1 MTERLTQSPTHRRN
15 SQPRDKNAGEN
26 PVPAPTIVWMT
37 AAGTTGFRRDFLM
50 RVRQARETTGWNQ
63 RQMAEALGI
72 PLKNYES
79 YETRTLMP
87 HHLIARFCLLA
98 HISIHYLFTG
108 RMKTRRNDHSNP
120 SMMVQRTKQEG

>member
-1 MTERLTQSPTHRRN
+1 MTERLTQSPTRRRD
-15 SQPRDKNAGEN
+15 SQPHDKNAGEN
-26 PVPAPTIVWMT
+26 PVPVPTIVWMQ
-37 AAGTTGFRRDFLM
+37 AGTTDFRRDFLK

-63 RQMAEALGI
+63 REMAEALGI

-87 HHLIARFCLLA
+87 HHLIARFCLLT

-108 RMKTRRNDHSNP
+108 RTKVRQPNNP
-120 SMMVQRTKQEG
+120 RPVTISQGTKREG

>member
-15 SQPRDKNAGEN
+15 SQPHDKNAGEN
-26 PVPAPTIVWMT
+26 PVPAPTIVWMA

-50 RVRQARETTGWNQ
+50 RVRQAREMTGWNQ

-87 HHLIARFCLLA
+87 HHLIARFCLLT
-98 HISIHYLFTG
+98 HISIYFLFTG
-108 RMKTRRNDHSNP
+108 RTKARQSKNP
-120 SMMVQRTKQEG
+120 RPIAVSQGTKREG